1 MIAIVSSAA
10 PESAAFGSLFEQ
22 GGWNHVEC
30 RSVRAFKRIIRRVPL
45 RVVLVRYQLHD
56 GFSDDVIAEVAE
68 PGLSFPVKII
78 VLLNAGISSSIEARQ
93 LEMGADCVQR
103 DPVRSDVL
111 LAYVE
116 KYIRSAPKS
125 PAFVPVKQV
134 EFSGAVLDPLDRLLR
149 HGDESVLLTPRE
161 VMLIELLSGS
171 AGQVVTYDLLYN
183 EILGRKFQGD
193 TSNMRVLLGKLGISA
208 RRIGISIRH
217 TVDVIPKT
225 GYRYRRPLQT
235 SLKALPPD
243 MPAISELHGTNH

>member
-10 PESAAFGSLFEQ
+10 PESAAFASLFAQ
-22 GGWNHVEC
+22 SGWNHVEC
-30 RSVRAFKRIIRRVPL
+30 RSVHAFKRIVRRVPL
-45 RVVLVRYQLHD
+45 RVVLVRYQLQD

-68 PGLSFPVKII
+68 PGLSFPARII
-78 VLLNAGISSSIEARQ
+78 VLLTAGISSSIEARQ

-116 KYIRSAPKS
+116 KYIRSAPRS

-134 EFSGAVLDPLDRLLR
+134 NFSGAILNPLDRSLH
-149 HGDESVLLTPRE
+149 HGDKSVLLTPRE

-171 AGQVVTYDLLYN
+171 AGQVVTYELLYN

-193 TSNMRVLLGKLGISA
+193 TSNMRVLLGILGISA
-208 RRIGISIRH
+208 RRIGVSIRG

-225 GYRYRRPLQT
+225 GYRYRPPSQTPL
-235 SLKALPPD
+235 D
-243 MPAISELHGTNH
+243 ELHSDTPNSESPGDDH